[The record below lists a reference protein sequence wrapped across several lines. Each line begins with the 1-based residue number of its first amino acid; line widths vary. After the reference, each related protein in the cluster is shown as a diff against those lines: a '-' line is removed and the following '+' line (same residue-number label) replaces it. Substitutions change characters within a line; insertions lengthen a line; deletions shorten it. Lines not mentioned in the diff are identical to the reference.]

1 VNENDLPERL
11 WATHPPRGVSAIV
24 ASEHMYATRR
34 RDQQALYI
42 RQDVAHRDAE
52 DRVRAD
58 VASCH
63 RQIEM
68 LRFQSSLLRAT
79 VKLALAWMRGTPLM
93 TEGDRIVLRALA
105 DALETEDA
113 LFREAKT
120 VEEAKKAHGG

>member
-1 VNENDLPERL
+1 
-11 WATHPPRGVSAIV
+11 VSAIV